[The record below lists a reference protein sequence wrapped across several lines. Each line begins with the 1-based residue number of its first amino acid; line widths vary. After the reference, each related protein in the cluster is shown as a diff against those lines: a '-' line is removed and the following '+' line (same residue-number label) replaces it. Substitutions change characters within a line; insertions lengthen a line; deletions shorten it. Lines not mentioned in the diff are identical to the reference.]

1 MNHII
6 LVLDD
11 NREILEAVKMRL
23 SRYIRDC
30 TVVTASDG
38 VEGKEI
44 LRTQPVD
51 MILTDLSMPIVN
63 GYKLI
68 EHVKTHYPS
77 VPICVMT
84 ANCSPDVVRKLQA
97 MGVGRWIEKPFK
109 FENVARMVAEAL
121 NLAYNN

>member
-11 NREILEAVKMRL
+11 NREILEAVKTRL
-23 SRYIRDC
+23 CRYIRDC
-30 TVVTASDG
+30 TVITASDG

-51 MILTDLSMPIVN
+51 MILTDLSMPVVN
-63 GYKLI
+63 GYMLI
-68 EHVKTHYPS
+68 EHVKKHYPS

-109 FENVARMVAEAL
+109 LENVARMVAEEL
-121 NLAYNN
+121 NLA